1 MTAYPT
7 VLKSDLQL
15 PTAGFMVHVVQ
26 LEFSDHLV
34 ILISRNGRIGD
45 IVLSQ
50 KNTLPSINDRTSQD
64 IDARTIFG
72 PEKVNSC
79 LITQYITKSLNTSKT
94 ILVSTDFKE
103 DICFSDTQIICDC
116 LKNIQTA

>member
-45 IVLSQ
+45 MVLSQ
-50 KNTLPSINDRTSQD
+50 KNTLPSLSDRTSQN
-64 IDARTIFG
+64 IDACTIFG
-72 PEKVNSC
+72 PEKVN
-79 LITQYITKSLNTSKT
+79 
-94 ILVSTDFKE
+94 
-103 DICFSDTQIICDC
+103 DIQLLLFLQFCEFLPDHPIYHKIAEHVKDC
-116 LKNIQTA
+116 YC